1 MATLKGQN
9 LRILAA
15 AFDGSGTAVIGMST
29 NCTITLTNNTESAE
43 TKDDVGLAA
52 KPEVISKAWSVTVES
67 LDVMNAALM
76 LAVIKGMRKVEI
88 MWDEVG
94 TSDNQTPV
102 TGSGAAAYARKGLA
116 YLSDLT
122 ISFNDRENSARNL
135 QFSGASPLAVIPTT
149 GMYYDVLQTGS
160 YTKGQFVRL
169 FLGNDNT
176 ATPSRVIAFSKQLQ
190 VHVSLQMEDAST
202 KDTEG
207 NWQIQEPTGLSYDI
221 TSNAL
226 VRGGDTIT
234 SQVQAQGLSEIESI
248 FEAGTPVKFQIA
260 NVSGA
265 NNRTKGAAIMSGSV
279 IVSQLEIQA
288 QNRTNAQYSTTLNGY
303 GEYAVSYG
311 TGGGVE

>member
-9 LRILAA
+9 LRILAQS
-15 AFDGSGTAVIGMST
+15 FDGSGWACIGMAT
-29 NCTITLTNNTESAE
+29 NCTINLTNNTGDAS
-43 TKDDVGLAA
+43 TKDDVGLAS
-52 KPEVISKAWSVTVES
+52 KPEVASKAWSVQVDS
-67 LDVMNAALM
+67 LNVLNAAAM
-76 LAVIKGMRKVEI
+76 LTAIKSMQKVDI

-94 TSDNQTPV
+94 TADNQTPV
-102 TGSGAAAYARKGLA
+102 TGTGAAAYARKGQA
-116 YLSDLT
+116 FLSDLT
-122 ISFNDRENSARNL
+122 ISFNDRENSAKNL
-135 QFSGASPLAVIPTT
+135 QFFGASPLEVIPST
-149 GMYYDVLQTGS
+149 GMYYDVLQPGS

-169 FLGNDNT
+169 FLGSDNT
-176 ATPSRVIAFSKQLQ
+176 TTPAKVIAFAKQLQ
-190 VHVSLQMEDAST
+190 VHVSLQMEDATT

-221 TSNAL
+221 TCNAL

-265 NNRTKGAAIMSGSV
+265 NNRTKGAVIMSGSV

-288 QNRTNAQYSTTLNGY
+288 QNRTTTQYSTTLNGY
-303 GEYAVSYG
+303 GEYSVSA
-311 TGGGVE
+311 

>member
-9 LRILAA
+9 LRILAQS
-15 AFDGSGTAVIGMST
+15 FDSSSWACIGMAT
-29 NCTITLTNNTESAE
+29 NCTITLTNNTEDAS
-43 TKDDVGLAA
+43 TKDDVGLAS
-52 KPEVISKAWSVTVES
+52 KPEVVSKAWSVQVDS
-67 LDVMNAALM
+67 LNVVNAAAM
-76 LAVIKGMRKVEI
+76 LAAIKGMGTVDI

-102 TGSGAAAYARKGLA
+102 GSGAATYARKGKA

-122 ISFNDRENSARNL
+122 ISFNDRENAAKNL
-135 QFSGASPLAVIPTT
+135 QFVGASPLEVIPST
-149 GMYYDVLQTGS
+149 GMTYDVLDSGS

-169 FLGNDNT
+169 FLGSDNT
-176 ATPSRVIAFSKQLQ
+176 TTPAKVIAYAKQLQ
-190 VHVSLQMEDAST
+190 LHVSLQMEDATT

-234 SQVQAQGLSEIESI
+234 SQVQAQGLSEIESV
-248 FEAGTPVKFQIA
+248 FDAGTPVKFQVA

-265 NNRTKGAAIMSGSV
+265 NNRTKGAVIMSGSV
-279 IVSQLEIQA
+279 IVSQLEIQS
-288 QNRTNAQYSTTLNGY
+288 QNRTTAQYSTTLNGY
-303 GEYAVSYG
+303 GEFSVSA
-311 TGGGVE
+311 

>member
-1 MATLKGQN
+1 MTTLKGQN
-9 LRILAA
+9 LRILAVGL
-15 AFDGSGTAVIGMST
+15 DGSSWACIGMAT
-29 NCTITLTNNTESAE
+29 NCVITLTNNTEDAS
-43 TKDDVGLAA
+43 TKDDVGLAS
-52 KPEVISKAWSVTVES
+52 KPEVVSKAWSVQVDS
-67 LDVMNAALM
+67 LNVLNAAAM
-76 LAVIKGMRKVEI
+76 LTAIKSMRKVEI

-94 TSDNQTPV
+94 TADNQTPV
-102 TGSGAAAYARKGLA
+102 TGSGVAAYARKGLA

-122 ISFNDRENSARNL
+122 LSFNDRENSAKNL
-135 QFSGASPLAVIPTT
+135 QFTGASPLEAVPST
-149 GMYYDVLQTGS
+149 GMTYEVLDPGS

-169 FLGNDNT
+169 FLGSDNT

-190 VHVSLQMEDAST
+190 VHISLQMEDATT

-226 VRGGDTIT
+226 VRGGDAIS
-234 SQVQAQGLSEIESI
+234 SQVQAQGLSEVEAI

-265 NNRTKGAAIMSGSV
+265 NNRTKGAVIMSGSV

-288 QNRTNAQYSTTLNGY
+288 QNRTTAQYNTTLNGY
-303 GEYAVSYG
+303 GEYVVGA
-311 TGGGVE
+311 

>member
-9 LRILAA
+9 LRIFAS
-15 AFDGSGTAVIGMST
+15 AFDGSSTAVIGMST
-29 NCTITLTNNTESAE
+29 NCTITLTNNTEEAS
-43 TKDDVGLAA
+43 TKDDVGLST
-52 KPEVISKAWSVTVES
+52 KPEVISKAWSVQVDS
-67 LDVMNAALM
+67 LNVMNAAVM
-76 LAVIKGMRKVEI
+76 LSAIKGMRKVEI

-94 TSDNQTPV
+94 TSNNQTPV

-122 ISFNDRENSARNL
+122 ISFNDRENAAKNL
-135 QFSGASPLAVIPTT
+135 QFIGASPLEVIPTT
-149 GMYYDVLQTGS
+149 ELYYEVRQTGS

-169 FLGNDNT
+169 FLGSDNT
-176 ATPSRVIAFSKQLQ
+176 TTPSRVIAFSKQLQ
-190 VHVSLQMEDAST
+190 VHVSLQMEDATT

-226 VRGGDTIT
+226 VRGGDAIT

-265 NNRTKGAAIMSGSV
+265 NNRTKGTVIMSGSV
-279 IVSQLEIQA
+279 IVSQLTINA
-288 QNRTNAQYSTTLNGY
+288 QNRQNATYDTQLNGY
-303 GEYAVSYG
+303 GEFVVG
-311 TGGGVE
+311 N

>member
-1 MATLKGQN
+1 MA
-9 LRILAA
+9 
-15 AFDGSGTAVIGMST
+15 T
-29 NCTITLTNNTESAE
+29 NCTITLTNNVDESS

-52 KPEVISKAWSVTVES
+52 KPQVVSKAWSVQVDS
-67 LDVMNAALM
+67 LNVLNAAAM
-76 LAVIKGMRKVEI
+76 LTAIKSMQKVEI

-102 TGSGAAAYARKGLA
+102 TGSGVSACARKGLA
-116 YLSDLT
+116 FLSDLT
-122 ISFNDRENSARNL
+122 LSFNDRENSAKNL
-135 QFSGASPLAVIPTT
+135 QFTGASPLKVIPTT
-149 GMYYDVLQTGS
+149 GMTYEVLQAGS

-169 FLGNDNT
+169 FLGSDNT
-176 ATPSRVIAFSKQLQ
+176 ATPAKVIAFAKQLQ
-190 VHVSLQMEDAST
+190 LHVSLQMEDATT

-226 VRGGDTIT
+226 VRGGDAIS
-234 SQVQAQGLSEIESI
+234 SQVQAQGLSEVEAV

-265 NNRTKGAAIMSGSV
+265 NNRTKGAVIMSGSV

-288 QNRTNAQYSTTLNGY
+288 QNRTNAQYNTTLNGY
-303 GEYAVSYG
+303 GEYVVGA
-311 TGGGVE
+311 

>member
-9 LRILAA
+9 LRILAVGL
-15 AFDGSGTAVIGMST
+15 DGSSWACIGMAT
-29 NCTITLTNNTESAE
+29 NCTITLTNNTEDAS
-43 TKDDVGLAA
+43 TKDDVGLST
-52 KPEVISKAWSVTVES
+52 KPEVVSKAWSVQVDS
-67 LDVMNAALM
+67 LNVLNAAAM
-76 LAVIKGMRKVEI
+76 LTAIKSMEKVDI

-102 TGSGAAAYARKGLA
+102 PGSGVAAYARKGKA
-116 YLSDLT
+116 YISDLT
-122 ISFNDRENSARNL
+122 LSFNDRENSAKNL
-135 QFSGASPLAVIPTT
+135 QFTGASPLEVVLST
-149 GMYYDVLQTGS
+149 GMSFEVLDPGS

-169 FLGNDNT
+169 FLGSDNT
-176 ATPSRVIAFSKQLQ
+176 AAPAKVIAYAKQLQ
-190 VHVSLQMEDAST
+190 LHVSLQMEDATT

-226 VRGGDTIT
+226 VRGGDAIS
-234 SQVQAQGLSEIESI
+234 SQVQAQGLSEVEAI

-265 NNRTKGAAIMSGSV
+265 NNRTKGAVIMSGSV

-288 QNRTNAQYSTTLNGY
+288 QQRTSAQYSTTLNGY
-303 GEYAVSYG
+303 GEYTVGA
-311 TGGGVE
+311 

>member
-9 LRILAA
+9 LRILAQLE
-15 AFDGSGTAVIGMST
+15 GSSMSVIGMAT
-29 NCTITLTNNTESAE
+29 NCTVTLTNNTEDAS

-52 KPEVISKAWSVTVES
+52 KPEVVGKAWSVQVDS
-67 LDVMNAALM
+67 LNVVNTAAM
-76 LAVIKGMRKVEI
+76 LTAIKAMIKI
-88 MWDEVG
+88 QLMWDEVS
-94 TSDNQTPV
+94 TDDNQSPE
-102 TGSGAAAYARKGLA
+102 GASYARTGKA
-116 YLSDLT
+116 YISDCT
-122 ISFNDRENSARNL
+122 FTFNNRENSAKSL
-135 QFSGASPLAVIPTT
+135 QFTGASALTT
-149 GMYYDVLQTGS
+149 VPAGQSHEVLNPGS

-169 FLGNDNT
+169 FLGSDNT
-176 ATPSRVIAFSKQLQ
+176 TTPSRVIAFSKQLQ

-226 VRGGDTIT
+226 VRSGDTIT
-234 SQVQAQGLSEIESI
+234 SSVQAQGLSEIESI

-265 NNRTKGAAIMSGSV
+265 NNRTKGAVIMSGSV

-288 QNRTNAQYSTTLNGY
+288 QNRTNAQYSTTLNGW
-303 GEYAVSYG
+303 GEYSVSA
-311 TGGGVE
+311 

>member
-9 LRILAA
+9 LRILAR
-15 AFDGSGTAVIGMST
+15 AFDGSGWACIGMAT
-29 NCTITLTNNTESAE
+29 NCTVTLTNNVDESS
-43 TKDDVGLAA
+43 TKDDVGLAS
-52 KPEVISKAWSVTVES
+52 KPQVVSKAWSVQVDS
-67 LDVMNAALM
+67 LNVVNAGAM
-76 LAVIKGMRKVEI
+76 LTAIKSMQKVDI

-102 TGSGAAAYARKGLA
+102 TGSGAAAYARKGQA

-122 ISFNDRENSARNL
+122 LSFNNRETSAKNL
-135 QFSGASPLAVIPTT
+135 QFVGASQLEPLLQVGVT
-149 GMYYDVLQTGS
+149 YQVLDPGS

-169 FLGNDNT
+169 FLGSDNT
-176 ATPSRVIAFSKQLQ
+176 TTPAKVIGFSTQLQ
-190 VHVSLQMEDAST
+190 VHVSLQMESAST
-202 KDTEG
+202 KDTTG
-207 NWQIQEPTGLSYDI
+207 MWDIQEPTGLSYDI

-248 FEAGTPVKFQIA
+248 FEAGTPVKFRIA
-260 NVSGA
+260 NTSGA
-265 NNRTKGAAIMSGSV
+265 NNRTIGAVIMSGSV

-303 GEYAVSYG
+303 GEFVVGA
-311 TGGGVE
+311 

>member
-9 LRILAA
+9 LRILAIGL
-15 AFDGSGTAVIGMST
+15 DGSSWACIGMAT
-29 NCTITLTNNTESAE
+29 NCTINLTNNTDDAS
-43 TKDDVGLAA
+43 TKDDVGLAS
-52 KPEVISKAWSVTVES
+52 KPEVVSKAWSVQVDS
-67 LDVMNAALM
+67 LNVLNAAAM
-76 LAVIKGMRKVEI
+76 LTAIKSREKVDI

-102 TGSGAAAYARKGLA
+102 GSGAAAYARKGKA

-122 ISFNDRENSARNL
+122 LSFNDRENAAKNL
-135 QFSGASPLAVIPTT
+135 QFTGASQLEVIPST
-149 GMYYDVLQTGS
+149 GMTYEVLDTGS

-169 FLGNDNT
+169 FLGSDNT
-176 ATPSRVIAFSKQLQ
+176 TTPAKVIASAKQLQ
-190 VHVSLQMEDAST
+190 LHVSLQMEDATT

-226 VRGGDTIT
+226 VRGGDAI
-234 SQVQAQGLSEIESI
+234 SSLVQAQGLIEVESI

-265 NNRTKGAAIMSGSV
+265 NNRTKGAVIMSGSV
-279 IVSQLEIQA
+279 IVSQLTINA
-288 QNRTNAQYSTTLNGY
+288 QNRQNATYDTTLNGY
-303 GEYAVSYG
+303 GEYTVGA
-311 TGGGVE
+311 

>member
-9 LRILAA
+9 LRILAYGL
-15 AFDGSGTAVIGMST
+15 DGSSWACIGMAT
-29 NCTITLTNNTESAE
+29 NCTVTLTNNTESEE

-52 KPEVISKAWSVTVES
+52 KPGVVSKAWSVQVDS
-67 LDVMNAALM
+67 LNVLNAAAM
-76 LAVIKGMRKVEI
+76 LTAIKSMQKVDI
-88 MWDEVG
+88 MWDEVI
-94 TSDNQTPV
+94 TSNNQTPV
-102 TGSGAAAYARKGLA
+102 TGSGAAAYARKGQA

-122 ISFNDRENSARNL
+122 ISFNDRENSAKNL
-135 QFSGASPLAVIPTT
+135 QFVGASPLEVIPST
-149 GMYYDVLQTGS
+149 GATYEVLDPGS

-169 FLGNDNT
+169 FLGSDNT
-176 ATPSRVIAFSKQLQ
+176 TTPAKVIAYAKQLQ
-190 VHVSLQMEDAST
+190 LHVSLQMEDATT

-226 VRGGDTIT
+226 VRGGGAIT

-260 NVSGA
+260 NVSGG
-265 NNRTKGAAIMSGSV
+265 NNRTKGAVIMSGSV

-288 QNRTNAQYSTTLNGY
+288 QNRTNAQYSTTLNGW
-303 GEYAVSYG
+303 GEYSVSA
-311 TGGGVE
+311 